1 MEYLMKKLLVTL
13 VFVLS
18 FSGNCHADSGV
29 RDSLEKMFELTDMQA
44 MLDSSYAQMDQI
56 FSQMAKEKDIA
67 DDKKAIYEKHK
78 KKFHAMLTNSM
89 SWEKIKEPIIKA
101 YSQVYTKAEIDE
113 LNVFYQ
119 SPLGQKMIKKMPELM
134 QATMQVMQETTKIMI
149 PKMQAL
155 QKELQAELSKQS

>member
-1 MEYLMKKLLVTL
+1 
-13 VFVLS
+13 
-18 FSGNCHADSGV
+18 
-29 RDSLEKMFELTDMQA
+29 
-44 MLDSSYAQMDQI
+44 
-56 FSQMAKEKDIA
+56 
-67 DDKKAIYEKHK
+67 
-78 KKFHAMLTNSM
+78 MLTNSM

-134 QATMQVMQETTKIMI
+134 QATMQVMQETTKVMI